1 MAELTKPRTAEAF
14 QKLVDFSFY
23 LNSIFDNI
31 VYGLEKELRM
41 PLFASFV
48 HHTLSHSFPLDF
60 ADSIQEFALSRG
72 VRITRGI
79 VSPNTKI
86 YTRATEAIEDGYK
99 ALVEFEKELDTAIE
113 ICIDDGSKPSE
124 DFLRNISSN
133 LLPNYI
139 FQMAQFRDGLKAYE
153 DDGIISSFNKDFDSF
168 IIPYFKDTEDDD

>member
-1 MAELTKPRTAEAF
+1 MELTKPSTAEQF
-14 QKLVDFSFY
+14 QKLVDFSFN

-41 PLFASFV
+41 PDFASFI

-72 VRITRGI
+72 VRIKRGI
-79 VSPNTKI
+79 VPANERI
-86 YTRATEAIEDGYK
+86 YSSAREAIQEGYNR
-99 ALVEFEKELDTAIE
+99 LVEFEKVLDTAIE

-124 DFLRNISSN
+124 DFLRNISAE

-139 FQMAQFRDGLKAYE
+139 FQMSQFIEGLKAYE
-153 DDGIISSFNKDFDSF
+153 ADGITSSFNKDFDSF
-168 IIPYFKDTEDDD
+168 IIPYFKDKEEDND